1 VDQIS
6 YGEARLYQGE
16 LIQCR
21 NDHDDYAC
29 SHGGV
34 GMSGSDETDS
44 EGPEKAT
51 KAGVNGSQS
60 KFLAGT

>member
-1 VDQIS
+1 
-6 YGEARLYQGE
+6 
-16 LIQCR
+16 
-21 NDHDDYAC
+21 
-29 SHGGV
+29 
-34 GMSGSDETDS
+34 MSGSDETDS